1 MNKYIFLI
9 LVELTLWRSFSQDA
23 QFSQFYVSSLYL
35 NPALAGQEGQ
45 LYFSSNYR
53 MQWRSIVNPYVSNQ
67 VTGIIPLKSKAEF
80 HNHKGGIGATLYSDR
95 AGDGNLKTNGFSISA
110 AYNLP
115 LAKSTYNYLAFGLQ
129 LGFIQKSL
137 DYNNLQWGSQYSSFV
152 GYDANVNPN
161 ETTLLTTRLYP
172 DISGGLMWYYN
183 KDKDYEES
191 KWSAYLGASGY
202 HLNQPNESLAKG
214 TVYKLPMLLRGHGGL
229 EFKLG
234 DRITL
239 SPNVLYA
246 YQKSQSQINAGMYL
260 GFKMFNQAE
269 GLVANGRFLLGGWYR
284 VQDAYIASVAFS
296 TNSYQ
301 IGLSY
306 DMNASDLRYKT
317 KGRGAYELSLVVRK
331 IKNKQMERFSTPR
344 F

>member
-1 MNKYIFLI
+1 MGKRIFLI
-9 LVELTLWRSFSQDA
+9 LIVWVFWHGLSQDA

-67 VTGIIPLKSKAEF
+67 VTGIVPIKNKAEF

-95 AGDGNLKTNGFSISA
+95 AGDGNLKTNGFSVSA

-115 LAKSTYNYLAFGLQ
+115 LAKSTYNYLSFGLQ

-137 DYNNLQWGSQYSSFV
+137 DFNNLQWGSQYNSFV
-152 GYDANVNPN
+152 GFDANVNPN
-161 ETTLLTTRLYP
+161 ETTLLSTKIYP
-172 DISGGLMWYYN
+172 DISGGIMWYYN
-183 KDKDYEES
+183 KNKDYEES

-202 HLNQPNESLAKG
+202 HLNQPNESLAQG
-214 TVYKLPMLLRGHGGL
+214 SMHRLPILLRGHGGL
-229 EFKLG
+229 EFKMG
-234 DRITL
+234 PRVTF

-246 YQKSQSQINAGMYL
+246 YQKSQSQINAGAYL
-260 GFKMFNQAE
+260 GFRLFDNANA
-269 GLVANGRFLLGGWYR
+269 LTSNGRFMLGGWCR
-284 VQDAYIASVAFS
+284 IKDAYVGSVAFA
-296 TNSYQ
+296 TDSYQ

-306 DMNASDLRYKT
+306 DMNSSDLRYKT
-317 KGRGAYELSLVVRK
+317 RGRGAYEISLVVRK
-331 IKNKQMERFSTPR
+331 IKNKQLERFSTPR